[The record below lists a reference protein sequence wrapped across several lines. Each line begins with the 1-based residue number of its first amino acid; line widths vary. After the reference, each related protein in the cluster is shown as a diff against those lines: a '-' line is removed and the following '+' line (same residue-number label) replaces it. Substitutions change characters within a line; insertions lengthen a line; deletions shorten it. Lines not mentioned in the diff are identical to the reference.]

1 MEDTMKNQFLIGA
14 ALAGSLALA
23 LPAHA
28 QTREP
33 GVPPGVGAGA
43 ATGAVGGAIVGGPV
57 GAVVGGAAGAVVGGI
72 AEATRPRF
80 REYVVERRHT
90 SFDYDGEVVVGR
102 QLPERVTYYQVPR
115 EYGATEYRYTVVNG
129 RTVLVE
135 PRTRKIVQVI
145 D

>member
-1 MEDTMKNQFLIGA
+1 MG
-14 ALAGSLALA
+14 
-23 LPAHA
+23 
-28 QTREP
+28 
-33 GVPPGVGAGA
+33 
-43 ATGAVGGAIVGGPV
+43 
-57 GAVVGGAAGAVVGGI
+57 
-72 AEATRPRF
+72 
-80 REYVVERRHT
+80 RRHP
-90 SFDYDGEVVVGR
+90 SFDCGGEVVGGR